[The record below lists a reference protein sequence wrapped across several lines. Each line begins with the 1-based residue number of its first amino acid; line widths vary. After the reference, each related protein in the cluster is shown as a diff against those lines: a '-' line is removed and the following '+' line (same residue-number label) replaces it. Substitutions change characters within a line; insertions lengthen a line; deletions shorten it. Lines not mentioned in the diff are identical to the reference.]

1 VARACN
7 GKPMQRFSWNW
18 QGRPVEAV
26 YETLGTGSPVL
37 LLPAFSTVSSREE
50 MRPLASRLAVSGFA
64 CTLVDWPGFGS
75 STRGTLDYGP
85 ALYHGFL
92 ADFVAAMMPDGASVI
107 AAGHASGYALALGH
121 KRSGLWRRLALLAP
135 TWRGPLPTAMG
146 SHPRTYALV
155 RSLVRAPAIGEALY
169 RVNTHPHVI
178 KLMYR
183 RHVYANA
190 ELVTPQFVAAKRA
203 FARHPGARFA
213 SVAFVTGALD
223 PLPDRPSFQA
233 LLTPPPAPTLILCGT
248 ATPPK
253 SKAEMAAI
261 AAGPGVAVKWMP
273 GSLGL
278 HEEFAE
284 AISEPVA
291 SFLAA

>member
-1 VARACN
+1 
-7 GKPMQRFSWNW
+7 
-18 QGRPVEAV
+18 
-26 YETLGTGSPVL
+26 VL

-50 MRPLASRLAVSGFA
+50 MRPLASRLAALGFA
-64 CTLVDWPGFGS
+64 CTLTDWPGFGS
-75 STRGTLDYGP
+75 STRGRLDYDP
-85 ALYHGFL
+85 ALYHRFL
-92 ADFVAAMMPDGASVI
+92 VDLVAATMPRGTSVI
-107 AAGHASGYALALGH
+107 AAGHASSYALALGH
-121 KRSGLWRRLALLAP
+121 ARSGLWRRLVLLAP

-146 SHPRTYALV
+146 LHPRAYALV

-169 RVNTHPHVI
+169 RVNTHPGVI

-183 RHVYANA
+183 RHVYQNA
-190 ELVTPQFVAAKRA
+190 ALVTPQFVAAKQG
-203 FARHPGARFA
+203 FARQPGARFA

-223 PLPDRPSFQA
+223 PLLDRHGFQA

-261 AAGPGVAVKWMP
+261 AAGPDVAMKWLP

-278 HEEFAE
+278 HEEFAA
-284 AISEPVA
+284 AISEPIA